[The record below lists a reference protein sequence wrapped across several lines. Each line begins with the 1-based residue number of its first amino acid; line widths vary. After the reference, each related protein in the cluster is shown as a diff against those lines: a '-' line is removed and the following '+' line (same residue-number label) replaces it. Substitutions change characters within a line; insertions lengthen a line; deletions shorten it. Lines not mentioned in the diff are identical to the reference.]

1 MDETP
6 GVHYKTLPLLLITV
20 LCCSALLVFFQKYT
34 DWGGKPS
41 LPLVFDNDEDT
52 NQFLYKLNFLVSMGF
67 FLPSL
72 LVCVFFQNFF
82 SRMFS
87 VIFGFTA
94 CVLGTYV
101 LDDVFSI
108 NLCLYIAYLTA
119 ISISFSPVKSLIISS
134 FSAGMF
140 IFFLYRPEFLG
151 LFPAGVYHNRPDST
165 IIVPVAGILFFA
177 IVSITI
183 VRGLFYKYGNS
194 KKTIEYLIMTEKQ
207 LTLFNSR
214 LQRLARKKGREAI
227 KQDRLKFT
235 RELHDTCGYAFTNI
249 ILLSD
254 AAVSKNEMDTDD
266 IQELFH
272 KIRNL
277 ASKGLQETREIL
289 HFIRE
294 IQMPY
299 TNTMDTI
306 FQIKSIFEDVTGI
319 QVEVVW
325 GNINHNYDSEINRI
339 ITRIIQEA
347 FTNAIRHGQ
356 ASFIQIQFWESYGEL
371 VMTIFDNGKGSKSIV
386 KGIGLAGMEERLH
399 LVNGKLSFSVPPSGG
414 FRLTAVIPVIK
425 GKVYGRSK
433 T

>member
-1 MDETP
+1 MDETR
-6 GVHYKTLPLLLITV
+6 GIHYKVLPSLLITI
-20 LCCSALLVFFQKYT
+20 LLCSALFVFFQKYT
-34 DWGGKPS
+34 DWGRVSP
-41 LPLVFDNDEDT
+41 LPLIFDNDEDV
-52 NQFLYKLNFLVSMGF
+52 NQLLYKLNFFVSMGI
-67 FLPSL
+67 FLLSL
-72 LVCVFFQNFF
+72 LACVLFQNFF

-94 CVLGTYV
+94 CILGTYV

-108 NLCLYIAYLTA
+108 NLCLYIAYLIA
-119 ISISFSPVKSLIISS
+119 ISISFSPAKSIIISS
-134 FSAGMF
+134 FSIG
-140 IFFLYRPEFLG
+140 IFVYFLYRPEFLG
-151 LFPAGVYHNRPDST
+151 SLPAGIYPDQPDST
-165 IIVPVAGILFFA
+165 IIVPIVGILFFA
-177 IVSITI
+177 MMSITI
-183 VRGLFYKYGNS
+183 LRGLFYKYTNS
-194 KKTIEYLIMTEKQ
+194 KKTIDYLIMTEKQ
-207 LTLFNSR
+207 LALFNSR
-214 LQRLARKKGREAI
+214 LQRLARKKGKEAI

-299 TNTMDTI
+299 TNTIDTI
-306 FQIKSIFEDVTGI
+306 YQIKSIFEDVTGI

-347 FTNAIRHGQ
+347 FTNSIRHGQ
-356 ASFIQIQFWESYGEL
+356 ASFIQIQFWESYDEL
-371 VMTIFDNGKGSKSIV
+371 VMTIIDNGKGSKSIV

-399 LVNGKLSFSVPPSGG
+399 LVNGKLSFSAPPSGG

-425 GKVYGRSK
+425 G
-433 T
+433 